1 MTAIAPGL
9 SPTVVLDPLSAITAA
24 VGVILNLAIWFAVHT
39 LLRTLGSVRAD
50 WQRAEIGR
58 AMSPDELVIVDSAD
72 SGKQHASLLGR
83 FIEAERAHVGLRLDL
98 SGRAAY

>member
-58 AMSPDELVIVDSAD
+58 AMSPDELVIH